1 MPASQISGNSCCWNC
16 IKETYCDPIPPEGIL
31 PEQYYAVE
39 YVETYYIGHALS
51 QADSFVRFKFLHRV
65 GAKSFD
71 WPRRD
76 DVDDVHISCV
86 FYGPVTLESAGPF
99 AVPKQQ
105 NIEKMFKEIKKQRKS
120 HKDAT
125 QLISFKVDKTT
136 LVFKKNMLT
145 YCLHF
150 LYSKSETFVKLSIL
164 LYIVDIL

>member
-1 MPASQISGNSCCWNC
+1 MNFWKWSGESRCPGALSPLLENFRPAFPPDLTDCPWVSEDE
-16 IKETYCDPIPPEGIL
+16 ETHAVGIASKKATVTQSHQKASYL
-31 PEQYYAVE
+31 SSIMLLNMWKLHWKCA
-39 YVETYYIGHALS
+39 HS

-105 NIEKMFKEIKKQRKS
+105 NIEK
-120 HKDAT
+120 
-125 QLISFKVDKTT
+125 KV
-136 LVFKKNMLT
+136 
-145 YCLHF
+145 
-150 LYSKSETFVKLSIL
+150 
-164 LYIVDIL
+164 